1 MTPEEAA
8 RYNQYWDDLEK
19 LKSTTIGDDV
29 VDIVDDVVEG
39 GKKCNGVAD
48 VNSNTTKFENWDYM
62 KEAYKGT
69 VTEFIKENKP
79 KYSPDIKKWFDKGGL
94 IEIETVD
101 GKQIWTYTSQAG
113 DSVSYIDGYVKFSD
127 DYLNP
132 AIKSVDIG
140 EFTGSR
146 SKDIE
151 KMMEILE
158 EDYGITEIPK
168 GYIVHH
174 DVENGI
180 LQLVDENIHA
190 EFTHIG
196 GYSIYK

>member
-1 MTPEEAA
+1 MKKILYILIVIVLFSSCTKQFSETAE
-8 RYNQYWDDLEK
+8 N
-19 LKSTTIGDDV
+19 TTIPETSV
-29 VDIVDDVVEG
+29 LSKVDKSEYFEAI
-39 GKKCNGVAD
+39 KKFNWASYDEKPFLYENIFAHECKVFVCDIDEDEIPEIMLTEIYSPREAD
-48 VNSNTTKFENWDYM
+48 ATEILKFENGEY
-62 KEAYKGT
+62 
-69 VTEFIKENKP
+69 
-79 KYSPDIKKWFDKGGL
+79 
-94 IEIETVD
+94 
-101 GKQIWTYTSQAG
+101 
-113 DSVSYIDGYVKFSD
+113 VSYIDGYVKFSD

>member
-1 MTPEEAA
+1 M
-8 RYNQYWDDLEK
+8 R
-19 LKSTTIGDDV
+19 
-29 VDIVDDVVEG
+29 DI
-39 GKKCNGVAD
+39 
-48 VNSNTTKFENWDYM
+48 
-62 KEAYKGT
+62 
-69 VTEFIKENKP
+69 
-79 KYSPDIKKWFDKGGL
+79 
-94 IEIETVD
+94 
-101 GKQIWTYTSQAG
+101 Q
-113 DSVSYIDGYVKFSD
+113 
-127 DYLNP
+127 
-132 AIKSVDIG
+132 
-140 EFTGSR
+140 R
-146 SKDIE
+146 IE